1 MFDVSVVSQLSCLT
15 GCTAQVYLEYIQR
28 NLPEG
33 VAMEVKKVSEF
44 VKRHYANTVQSSP
57 FTNYLFIRSDCHGK
71 CSRPHSGTHVEGW
84 TQSGAKPVTLVM
96 IILWTLD
103 LYLFQIIFRCIQ
115 FTSNVMSVWN
125 KIMFL
130 LFNLKCV
137 LKFPFNYCTT
147 LFIVMFWFFFFSKI
161 KSSVGHKTRT
171 QDLIFWLFI
180 ETKFTINTRAK

>member
-71 CSRPHSGTHVEGW
+71 GSRPHSGTHVEGW
-84 TQSGAKPVTLVM
+84 TQSEAKPVTLVM
-96 IILWTLD
+96 II
-103 LYLFQIIFRCIQ
+103 
-115 FTSNVMSVWN
+115 
-125 KIMFL
+125 
-130 LFNLKCV
+130 
-137 LKFPFNYCTT
+137 
-147 LFIVMFWFFFFSKI
+147 
-161 KSSVGHKTRT
+161 TRSHPLNIR
-171 QDLIFWLFI
+171 LIFVSDYFSLH
-180 ETKFTINTRAK
+180 TIYKQCHVCMKQNHVFAV